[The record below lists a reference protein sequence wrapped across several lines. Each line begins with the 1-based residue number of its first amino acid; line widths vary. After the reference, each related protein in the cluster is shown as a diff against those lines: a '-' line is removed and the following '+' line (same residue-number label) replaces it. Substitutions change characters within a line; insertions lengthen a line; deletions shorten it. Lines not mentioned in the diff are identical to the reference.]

1 MTDETVPDPIEA
13 YLDRLLAELS
23 GRARNVRRI
32 LAEVDDHLH
41 DAVDE
46 GVAAGLSTWEAEQ
59 AALARFGSPATV
71 ARRFTRGPGRLLP
84 VPVLSQLVLALALL
98 AGIGLVGVGVSGALA
113 GGMGVAF
120 GKDFVSGD
128 VAGVTYTPARC
139 ADYLEYHPEA
149 GTCARAATAHH
160 FDEIVEYRLAAG
172 ILGALVLGGLFVV
185 RRSRRLARLI
195 PLGEGVGLLPDGFV
209 ATTGAAVF
217 GCAAGVL
224 IVGGLAQT
232 GGGSGGA
239 GGNLSG
245 GIVAAVIAAAFA
257 VGLFRT
263 LAGRAVVLDDP
274 GRALEDTESLR
285 PSPGS

>member
-1 MTDETVPDPIEA
+1 MNDQAVSDPIEA
-13 YLDRLLAELS
+13 YLDRLLVELS

-32 LAEVDDHLH
+32 LADADDHLR
-41 DAVDE
+41 DAVE
-46 GVAAGLSTWEAEQ
+46 SGVAEGLSTAEAEQ
-59 AALARFGSPATV
+59 RALDRFGSPSTV
-71 ARRFTRGPGRLLP
+71 ARRFTRRPGRLLP

-98 AGIGLVGVGVSGALA
+98 AGVGLVGIGVSGALA
-113 GGMGVAF
+113 GGMGAAV

-172 ILGALVLGGLFVV
+172 ILGLLVLGGLFLV
-185 RRSRRLARLI
+185 RRSPRLARVI
-195 PLGEGVGLLPDGFV
+195 PMGEGVGLLPDGFV

-217 GCAAGVL
+217 GCAASVL
-224 IVGGLAQT
+224 IFSGLAQA

-239 GGNLSG
+239 GGYLSG

-257 VGLFRT
+257 VGLFRALARRALVVDAVDD
-263 LAGRAVVLDDP
+263 LAG
-274 GRALEDTESLR
+274 LR
-285 PSPGS
+285 PSPGT

>member
-1 MTDETVPDPIEA
+1 MTNETVSDPIEA
-13 YLDRLLAELS
+13 YLDRLLVELS

-46 GVAAGLSTWEAEQ
+46 GVAEGLSTGEAEQ
-59 AALARFGSPATV
+59 RALARFGTPATV
-71 ARRFTRGPGRLLP
+71 ARRFTRGGPGRFLP

-98 AGIGLVGVGVSGALA
+98 AGIGLMGIGASGALA
-113 GGMGVAF
+113 GGMGAVF

-160 FDEIVEYRLAAG
+160 FDETVQYRLAAG
-172 ILGALVLGGLFVV
+172 VLGLLVLGGLYLI
-185 RRSRRLARLI
+185 RRSRRLARII
-195 PLGEGVGLLPDGFV
+195 PLGEGVGLLPEGFV

-217 GCAAGVL
+217 GCGASVL
-224 IVGGLAQT
+224 IVSGLAQV

-239 GGNLSG
+239 GDYLSG
-245 GIVAAVIAAAFA
+245 GIVAAVIAAVFA
-257 VGLFRT
+257 VGLFRA
-263 LAGRAVVLDDP
+263 LAR
-274 GRALEDTESLR
+274 RALVVDDIESLR
-285 PSPGS
+285 PSIGS

>member
-1 MTDETVPDPIEA
+1 MNDQTVSDPIEA
-13 YLDRLLAELS
+13 YLDRLLVELS

-32 LAEVDDHLH
+32 LAEADDHLR
-41 DAVDE
+41 DAVE
-46 GVAAGLSTWEAEQ
+46 SGVAEGLSTAEAEQ
-59 AALARFGSPATV
+59 WALDRFGSPATV
-71 ARRFTRGPGRLLP
+71 ARRFTRRPGRLLP

-98 AGIGLVGVGVSGALA
+98 AGVGLVGVGVSGALA
-113 GGMGVAF
+113 GGMGAAF
-120 GKDFVSGD
+120 GNDFVSGD

-160 FDEIVEYRLAAG
+160 FDEVVEYRLAAG
-172 ILGALVLGGLFVV
+172 ILGLLVLGGLCLV
-185 RRSRRLARLI
+185 RRSPRLARVV
-195 PLGEGVGLLPDGFV
+195 PMGEGVGLLPDGFV

-224 IVGGLAQT
+224 IVSGLAQV

-239 GGNLSG
+239 GDYLSG

-257 VGLFRT
+257 VDLFRA
-263 LAGRAVVLDDP
+263 LAR
-274 GRALEDTESLR
+274 RALVVDAVDDLARLR
-285 PSPGS
+285 PSPGT

>member
-1 MTDETVPDPIEA
+1 MNDQTVSDPIEV
-13 YLDRLLAELS
+13 YLDRLLVELS

-32 LAEVDDHLH
+32 LAEADDHLR
-41 DAVDE
+41 DAVE
-46 GVAAGLSTWEAEQ
+46 SGVAEGLLPAEAEQ
-59 AALARFGSPATV
+59 RAIDRFGSPATV
-71 ARRFTRGPGRLLP
+71 ARRFTRRPGRLLP

-98 AGIGLVGVGVSGALA
+98 AGVGLVGVGVSGALA

-172 ILGALVLGGLFVV
+172 ILGLLVLGGLFLV
-185 RRSRRLARLI
+185 RRSSPLARVI
-195 PLGEGVGLLPDGFV
+195 PMGEGVGLLPDGFV

-224 IVGGLAQT
+224 IASGLAQV

-239 GGNLSG
+239 GGYLSG
-245 GIVAAVIAAAFA
+245 GIVAAFIAAAFA
-257 VGLFRT
+257 VGLFRA
-263 LAGRAVVLDDP
+263 LARRAEVVDAVDDLA
-274 GRALEDTESLR
+274 RLR
-285 PSPGS
+285 PSPGT